1 MRVCTL
7 FCFLATETAGGY
19 AVAVMEAGGM
29 RKKRDS
35 LMAEERYHIDELTG
49 LHSLTGILE
58 HLQGHGEFAASLK
71 TVIIYINIM
80 NFKSFN
86 KRYGFS
92 GGNEFI
98 KGMAMEILGVFPDEL
113 VARASGDHFI
123 ILSNSLTEKEIT
135 GKLDELRDIAHKYEK
150 GLVMRIKAGVYLAR
164 GDEEDP
170 VVMVDRAKVACDDI
184 IRVYDRDTN
193 FYSDELEKRNRLRQY
208 VLDNFE
214 TAFNNRYFK
223 VYYQKE
229 VRTLTR
235 NVCGYE
241 ALARWMDPEYGIIAP
256 GLFIEVLE
264 DVRLVHKL
272 DTYIIE
278 QVCADLRKDIDL
290 GHEVEPV
297 SVNLSRLDFE
307 LCDILGEVDKC
318 RDKYGIPKNLL
329 NIEITESAVAAGAD
343 FLGDQ
348 IRTFRNAGYEVW
360 MDDFGAGYSSFNNL
374 KSYDFDVVKID
385 MNFLRE
391 FQTNKKSRVILAN
404 IVDMAKELG
413 IHTIAEGVETEEQ
426 YEFLKRIG
434 CEKLQ
439 GYLFG
444 KPEPLSESGNKAI
457 SFGENCES
465 MEIRNY
471 YDKIGEINLLG
482 NTPLRPKTMEVF
494 NNLPI
499 AILEAEGDNM
509 KMLYMNNAYETFL
522 NTIGIANMDEVNDR
536 FKDSELPDVK
546 GLKEITVKAESSLTS
561 RAEADYVVGGSV
573 VNSKVRFISRQ
584 GDKASF
590 ALVSRNVTLY
600 SDGHLADSVQAAM
613 AHIFNQYFRVDIF
626 DDSGTVE
633 NIFLKG
639 DQVAIADRVKES
651 DKAIRTYADLY
662 ISKSEAERFVNF
674 YDMTTVKDRIKQSE
688 SDYLVDC
695 FHSSSLENG
704 GRMQMYMIIP
714 FYYNNKWKYISCCR
728 YADEMVGSWRNR

>member
-1 MRVCTL
+1 
-7 FCFLATETAGGY
+7 
-19 AVAVMEAGGM
+19 M

-58 HLQGHGEFAASLK
+58 HLQGHGEFAASLN
-71 TVIIYINIM
+71 TVIIYINVM

-86 KRYGFS
+86 QRYGFS

-98 KGMAMEILGVFPDEL
+98 KGMAMEILGVFPNEL
-113 VARASGDHFI
+113 VARSSGDHFI
-123 ILSNSLTEKEIT
+123 ILSNSLTENEIT
-135 GKLDELRDIAHKYEK
+135 DRLEELRDIAHKYEK
-150 GLVMRIKAGVYLAR
+150 GLVMHIKAGVYLAR

-170 VVMVDRAKVACDDI
+170 VVMVDRAKIACDDI

-193 FYSDELEKRNRLRQY
+193 FYTDELESRNRLRQY

-214 TAFNNRYFK
+214 TAFNNGYFQ

-241 ALARWMDPEYGIIAP
+241 ALARWMDPEHGVILP
-256 GLFIEVLE
+256 GFFIEVLE

-278 QVCADLRKDIDL
+278 QVCADLRKDIDK

-318 RDKYGIPKNLL
+318 REKYDIPKYLL
-329 NIEITESAVAAGAD
+329 NIEITESAVASGAD

-348 IRTFRNAGYEVW
+348 IKTFRNAGYEVW

-439 GYLFG
+439 GFLFG
-444 KPEPLSESGNKAI
+444 KPEPLSESGMKVTKA
-457 SFGENCES
+457 GENCES

-499 AILEAEGDNM
+499 AILEVDDGDM
-509 KMLYMNNAYETFL
+509 KMLYMNNAYVTFL
-522 NTIGIANMDEVNDR
+522 NTIGIADMEEANNRLKNV
-536 FKDSELPDVK
+536 ELPDVK
-546 GLKEITVKAESSLTS
+546 GLKDITIKAESSLTS
-561 RAEADYVVGGSV
+561 RAEADYIAGGSV

-584 GDKASF
+584 GTKASF

-626 DDSGTVE
+626 DDEGTVE

-639 DQVAIADRVKES
+639 EQIAIADRVKS
-651 DKAIRTYADLY
+651 ATKAVKTYAELY
-662 ISKSEAERFVNF
+662 IKKSEIEQFISF
-674 YDMTTVKDRIKQSE
+674 YDMTTVRDRIKKAGT
-688 SDYLVDC
+688 DYLVGHY
-695 FHSSSLENG
+695 HSASLDNT
-704 GRMQMYMIIP
+704 GRMQMYMIMP

-728 YADEMVGSWRNR
+728 YADEMVESEGDST